1 MPIICTAHTHTQL
14 ATIRGQE
21 TLDTKGMIA
30 SRFGG
35 CMRRGGDGGD
45 GRNSGCCW
53 AAHQQLDREMADDPV
68 VGRRRRRHGWRMMMK
83 LIRIVVRLLLLEDVE
98 LQQRLVEMLRVV
110 EVVVGVT
117 DDVHVDIVGAVAA
130 HGRVVAGRVA
140 GVHSG
145 HQVAAGSVVSGAS
158 GASTSASQEEL
169 AMFASAT
176 TRLPGQ
182 FVPVLRLPLGP
193 QTGHVDMDA
202 FEGQLLLLLFQRLEQ
217 LLLLAVALFA
227 LQLLGRNRLTGTRL
241 RVGVVGRP
249 PWTFLCV
256 LLLAPLGSTVLE
268 PHLLFDAKEKKT
280 KPLIII

>member
-35 CMRRGGDGGD
+35 CLRRGGDGGD
-45 GRNSGCCW
+45 GRNSRCCW
-53 AAHQQLDREMADDPV
+53 TAHQQLDREMADDPV
-68 VGRRRRRHGWRMMMK
+68 VGRRRRRHGGWRMVMK
-83 LIRIVVRLLLLEDVE
+83 LIRIVARLLLLEDVE
-98 LQQRLVEMLRVV
+98 LQQRLIEMLRVV
-110 EVVVGVT
+110 EVVVGVA
-117 DDVHVDIVGAVAA
+117 DDVHVDVVGAVAA

-158 GASTSASQEEL
+158 RASASQEEL
-169 AMFASAT
+169 AVFASAT
-176 TRLPGQ
+176 TRLTGQ
-182 FVPVLRLPLGP
+182 FVPVLRLPFGP

-202 FEGQLLLLLFQRLEQ
+202 FESQLLLLLFQRLEQ

-268 PHLLFDAKEKKT
+268 PHLLSDAKEKKT

>member
-1 MPIICTAHTHTQL
+1 MHSTHTHTQL

-35 CMRRGGDGGD
+35 CLRRGGDGGD
-45 GRNSGCCW
+45 GRNSRCCW

-68 VGRRRRRHGWRMMMK
+68 VGRRRRRHGGWRMMMK
-83 LIRIVVRLLLLEDVE
+83 LIRIVARLLLLEDVE

-117 DDVHVDIVGAVAA
+117 DDVHVDVVGAVAA
-130 HGRVVAGRVA
+130 HRRVVAGRVA

-158 GASTSASQEEL
+158 GASTSAASQEEL
-169 AMFASAT
+169 AVFASAT

-182 FVPVLRLPLGP
+182 FVAVLRLPLGP

-202 FEGQLLLLLFQRLEQ
+202 FESQLLLLLFQRLEQ

-268 PHLLFDAKEKKT
+268 PHLLSNAKEKTT